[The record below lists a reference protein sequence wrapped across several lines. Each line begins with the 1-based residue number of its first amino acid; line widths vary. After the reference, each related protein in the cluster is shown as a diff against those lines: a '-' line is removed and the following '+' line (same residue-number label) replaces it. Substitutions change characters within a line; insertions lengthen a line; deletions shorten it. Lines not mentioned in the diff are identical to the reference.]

1 MVAFGGEIA
10 AERGKL
16 AGGDHVD
23 GSGRI
28 VGGKRD
34 TKENGHDFVSLE
46 KSPLSTP
53 FSLELPRAADGR
65 RRGYCPAARGGS
77 MPPSAACL
85 AKKGKRGPGG
95 CRSLSRVNS
104 GAALLTLRCRTLS
117 LAVELHHVQRDRSE
131 ERRVGEEWGSAR
143 KCRGGGEN

>member
-1 MVAFGGEIA
+1 MGALGAQIA

-16 AGGDHVD
+16 AGGDHGD

-95 CRSLSRVNS
+95 CRSHPRVHS

-117 LAVELHHVQRDRSE
+117 LAVELQPVQRDTRPAGV
-131 ERRVGEEWGSAR
+131 VGR
-143 KCRGGGEN
+143 DR

>member
-1 MVAFGGEIA
+1 MGALGAQIA

-16 AGGDHVD
+16 AGGDHGD

-85 AKKGKRGPGG
+85 TKNGNRGPSG
-95 CRSLSRVNS
+95 CRSPPHVRHNERRFGTECVD
-104 GAALLTLRCRTLS
+104 TLRYQWF
-117 LAVELHHVQRDRSE
+117 LHT
-131 ERRVGEEWGSAR
+131 
-143 KCRGGGEN
+143 

>member
-1 MVAFGGEIA
+1 MCSSD
-10 AERGKL
+10 L
-16 AGGDHVD
+16 CD

-34 TKENGHDFVSLE
+34 TKDNGHDFVSLE

-53 FSLELPRAADGR
+53 FYLELPRAADGR

-85 AKKGKRGPGG
+85 AKKGKRGTGG
-95 CRSLSRVNS
+95 CRSLTRENS
-104 GAALLTLRCRTLS
+104 GSALLTVRCRKRS
-117 LAVELHHVQRDRSE
+117 LAVEHHKVK
-131 ERRVGEEWGSAR
+131 R
-143 KCRGGGEN
+143 KTLPGAY